1 VEERT
6 SYLVAGVFVLAV
18 AAITVGFTVWIAG
31 GRSADAMT
39 TYTVIFDRDVSGL
52 TPGSPVRYL
61 GVNVGEV
68 VTISLT
74 MNQETRVS
82 VEVTVAAATPI
93 HQGTYGSLAYQGI
106 TGVAFINLAADS
118 GEFSPLTTAA
128 SSEYPVIP
136 SREVGLAALFAQSGD
151 ITTEVGILL
160 GRANSL
166 LGEQNQ
172 ISLTRTLANVELLSD
187 LLVGER
193 EFLSALPQQLVA
205 ALGDLQDMMGQV
217 RSLLDQAQ
225 PDLLAATEQLNQAT
239 TNIAQLTNR
248 LDQWFQA
255 NEEALDSFVAVGLGE
270 LPGLVADTQGALR
283 ELDKFLTDAREDPS
297 QFIYQ
302 PQRTAV
308 QVEP

>member
-1 VEERT
+1 MEERT
-6 SYLVAGVFVLAV
+6 SYMVVGVFVLAV

-61 GVNVGEV
+61 GVDVGEV

-82 VEVTVAAATPI
+82 VEVTIAAATPV

-118 GEFSPLTTAA
+118 GEFPPLTTAA
-128 SSEYPVIP
+128 GSEYPVIP

-151 ITTEVGILL
+151 ITTEVGMLL

-172 ISLTRTLANVELLSD
+172 NSLTRTLANVELLSD

-193 EFLSALPQQLVA
+193 EFLAALPQRLVA
-205 ALGDLQDMMGQV
+205 ALGDLQDMVGRV
-217 RSLLDQAQ
+217 SSLLDQAQ

-255 NEEALDSFVAVGLGE
+255 NEEALDTFVAIGLGE

>member
-1 VEERT
+1 MEERT

>member
-6 SYLVAGVFVLAV
+6 SYLVVGVFVLAV

-31 GRSADAMT
+31 GRSADTMT
-39 TYTVIFDRDVSGL
+39 TYTVIFDREVSGL

-61 GVNVGEV
+61 GVDVGEV
-68 VTISLT
+68 VAISLT
-74 MNQETRVS
+74 MNQGTRVS

-118 GEFSPLTTAA
+118 GEFPPLATAA
-128 SSEYPVIP
+128 DREYPVIP
-136 SREVGLAALFAQSGD
+136 SRDVGLAALFAQSGD

-166 LGEQNQ
+166 LGDQNQ

-193 EFLSALPQQLVA
+193 EFLAALPQRLVA
-205 ALGDLQDMMGQV
+205 ALGDLQDMVGQV

-248 LDQWFQA
+248 LDLWFQT
-255 NEEALDSFVAVGLGE
+255 NEEALDTFVAIGLGE